1 MTPTNASGEFIWSG
15 TLTGGIP
22 NTVATVT
29 DWNNGIYVHK
39 DHPYIGKIWSD
50 IPAAPV
56 IGPGSTGAIG
66 PSGVRNSGYAP
77 LFASDITDGSRKQK
91 PYFYYTGP
99 TSTFITDDARVGK
112 LAFEEEDQYLLGP
125 NSCGA
130 YFFMS
135 PSNNTG
141 AINVDGSNKLSIK
154 TLKFGSENAVT
165 IPLVFQY
172 RMTDYF
178 GENSDGIGSIGG
190 DPTGT
195 INQLNYTKTLGIDI
209 YSNTNERYSF
219 DIEISARYRS
229 KSLQLQEVPS
239 RDLENVVD
247 DLTKTVKFLAPQLTN
262 VDGGRGPLSGGRGSG
277 SGGGL
282 LGSISQREI

>member
-1 MTPTNASGEFIWSG
+1 
-15 TLTGGIP
+15 
-22 NTVATVT
+22 
-29 DWNNGIYVHK
+29 
-39 DHPYIGKIWSD
+39 
-50 IPAAPV
+50 
-56 IGPGSTGAIG
+56 
-66 PSGVRNSGYAP
+66 
-77 LFASDITDGSRKQK
+77 
-91 PYFYYTGP
+91 
-99 TSTFITDDARVGK
+99 
-112 LAFEEEDQYLLGP
+112 
-125 NSCGA
+125 
-130 YFFMS
+130 MS

-141 AINVDGSNKLSIK
+141 AINVNGSNKLSIK